1 MSTENVRSY
10 GTLLQDAV
18 SEKKKNFVQ
27 ILLDFGFVS
36 CDNDADADAADAA
49 VVVDAD
55 ADAYSDADADVD
67 ADVDA
72 EHSLNNN
79 ILFITELILLEHVAT
94 KKRLLWS

>member
-1 MSTENVRSY
+1 MS
-10 GTLLQDAV
+10 
-18 SEKKKNFVQ
+18 
-27 ILLDFGFVS
+27 
-36 CDNDADADAADAA
+36 AAAGAA
-49 VVVDAD
+49 VVVDADAD